1 MLSFVVSFRL
11 ILCSEASLFVV
22 VSRMLV
28 VVFFW
33 SRTVAAVART
43 SVSMRMTVIRLG
55 CRTERSFSLSAFAVV
70 DLLRE
75 FGDFEEGCDQF
86 GVGRCQFVG

>member
-1 MLSFVVSFRL
+1 MLSIVTSFWL

-28 VVFFW
+28 VVIFW
-33 SRTVAAVART
+33 SRTVAAVVRA
-43 SVSMRMTVIRLG
+43 SVSMRMAVIRLG
-55 CRTERSFSLSAFAVV
+55 GRTERSFSLSALAIV

-75 FGDFEEGCDQF
+75 FGDF
-86 GVGRCQFVG
+86 